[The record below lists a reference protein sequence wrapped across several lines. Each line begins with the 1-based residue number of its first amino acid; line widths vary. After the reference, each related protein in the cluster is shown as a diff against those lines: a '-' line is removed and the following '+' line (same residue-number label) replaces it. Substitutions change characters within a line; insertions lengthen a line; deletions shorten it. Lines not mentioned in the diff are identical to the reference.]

1 MLSASALPLKL
12 CTFNYHRNLS
22 YQVLPTQLKRA
33 TPTQIMVYKHALLLH
48 KVYND
53 ESTSPEWIDLFSN
66 QTFNNRSRSAN
77 FVENNNF
84 KIGKNIL
91 CNRFVILN
99 NKISY
104 ESLNLSYGS
113 YKIQCK
119 ELLLK

>member
-1 MLSASALPLKL
+1 MLLASALPMKL
-12 CTFNYHRNLS
+12 CTFNFDRNLS
-22 YQVLPTQLKRA
+22 FQALHTQLKRA
-33 TPTQIMVYKHALLLH
+33 LPTQIMAYKHALLLH

-53 ESTSPEWIDLFSN
+53 DSNSPEWIDLFSN

-84 KIGKNIL
+84 KIDKNLL
-91 CNRFVILN
+91 CNRFIILN

-104 ESLNLSYGS
+104 ESLNLSYES
-113 YKIQCK
+113 YKIHCK